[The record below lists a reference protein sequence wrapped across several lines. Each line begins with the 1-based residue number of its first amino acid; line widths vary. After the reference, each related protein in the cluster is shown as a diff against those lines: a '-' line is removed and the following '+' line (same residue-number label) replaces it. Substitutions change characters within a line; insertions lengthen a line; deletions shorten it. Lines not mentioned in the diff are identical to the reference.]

1 MACRVMTLIF
11 ILVAIVLGI
20 LAVTT
25 SRDAFT
31 TVVMV
36 SRFFEVMIPVLG
48 VAALLKYIT
57 TCSKGSG
64 CKDKNCNCKCCGGN
78 NSCSK

>member
-1 MACRVMTLIF
+1 MACKVMTFIF

-20 LAVTT
+20 LAVST

-31 TVVMV
+31 AVVMV

-48 VAALLKYIT
+48 VAALLKYIMG
-57 TCSKGSG
+57 SKCGTN
-64 CKDKNCNCKCCGGN
+64 CKDKSCN
-78 NSCSK
+78 